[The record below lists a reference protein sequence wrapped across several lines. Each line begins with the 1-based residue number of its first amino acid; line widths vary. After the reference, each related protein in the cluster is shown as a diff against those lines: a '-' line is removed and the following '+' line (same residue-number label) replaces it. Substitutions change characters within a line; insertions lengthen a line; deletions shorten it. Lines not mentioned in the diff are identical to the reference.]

1 MENTESNFGISK
13 ATEPI
18 VLVIIALIIGMG
30 ALIIPSMKL
39 YVANDIPYFIKVIF
53 YLIGL
58 FFTGIGGIELIKLIK
73 KSRDKNYENDRLI
86 SNSSSYKDFVEQLKI
101 NEFEEILIMVHT
113 GKNSLEIL
121 RQKIMSCNDELKIN
135 IKILLKHPYS
145 ETTHRM
151 VQIENHIRTF
161 KYDLE
166 RKNCSVNFRYYN
178 GLPYFHAMFCKVKNS
193 ERYRSY
199 ISYYRWNEHKTEA
212 CQNGSVVDIKNELFL
227 VTKSWFEHLYSKNN
241 LHTIVFDLDDT
252 IINSY
257 DAQIKSW
264 IYLIRSILKNLEGL
278 GKFKQNLKPDITQ
291 QNIRQKIKTIF
302 LKTTKTQER
311 WKYLF
316 DDKLTSDDIQKMESI
331 RFKRR
336 TLLTVSEATLFD
348 ECKNTIEALSRIY
361 NLVII
366 SSTNEEIVQKVL
378 EKHHLSSYFSL
389 YFGRNN
395 QIGEWNSVE
404 DKTPYLIK
412 VSNLVGV
419 PFDRIAFI
427 GDSQIDY
434 NAARQL
440 NVKFIAANMI
450 AKRLNRSSLITE
462 HMGLSIDSY
471 QNNCL
476 LKMFEKEFD

>member
-1 MENTESNFGISK
+1 MKNSESNFGISK
-13 ATEPI
+13 STLPFI
-18 VLVIIALIIGMG
+18 LVIFTLIIGLV

-39 YVANDIPYFIKVIF
+39 YISKDIPFAIKITF
-53 YLIGL
+53 YLIGI
-58 FFTGIGGIELIKLIK
+58 FFTVIGGIELVKLIK
-73 KSRDKNYENDRLI
+73 ESREKKYGNDRLI
-86 SNSSSYKDFVEQLKI
+86 SNSSIYKDFVEQLEI

-121 RQKIMSCNDELKIN
+121 RQKIMSYNDELKLN

-145 ETTHRM
+145 ETTHRSI
-151 VQIENHIRTF
+151 QIENHIRTF

-166 RKNCSVNFRYYN
+166 RKNCIVNFRYYN
-178 GLPYFHAMFCKVKNS
+178 GLPYFHSILCQFKNS
-193 ERYRSY
+193 NQYMSY
-199 ISYYRWNEHKTEA
+199 ISYYQWNEHKTEA
-212 CQNGSVVDIKNELFL
+212 CQNGLISDVKNELFL
-227 VTKSWFEHLYSKNN
+227 VTKSWFEHLYGNNN
-241 LHTIVFDLDDT
+241 LHTIIFDLDDT

-264 IYLIRSILKNLEGL
+264 IHLIRSIFNNHDGL
-278 GKFKQNLKPDITQ
+278 GKFQRKLKDDITKQNL
-291 QNIRQKIKTIF
+291 RQKIKVIF
-302 LKTTKTQER
+302 SKTTKTQER
-311 WKYLF
+311 WGYLF
-316 DDKLTSDDIQKMESI
+316 NSLTNEEIQEMEHI
-331 RFKRR
+331 RFNKRM
-336 TLLTVSEATLFD
+336 LLTVSEATLFD
-348 ECKNTIEALSRIY
+348 ECKNTLEALSRIY

-366 SSTNEEIVQKVL
+366 SSTNEAIVQKVL
-378 EKHHLSSYFSL
+378 EKHGLISYFSL
-389 YFGRNN
+389 FFGRNN
-395 QIGEWNSVE
+395 RIGEWNSVE

-440 NVKFIAANMI
+440 NIKFIAANMI

-462 HMGLSIDSY
+462 HTGLSIDSY

-476 LKMFEKEFD
+476 LKMFEQEFD